1 MIVTVNGK
9 EQTLT
14 ESSVGLL
21 ELIKQNDVKQPDMVS
36 VQLNGEFVDRTSF
49 ETTQIKDGDEID
61 FLYFMGGGQGEKKKL
76 SIISFSGDFDK
87 LVAVFTLAS
96 GAAAVG
102 YEVNV
107 FFTFWGL
114 NAIKKERG
122 RKAIGQGFLA
132 KFFGFLQGGR
142 NNVPLSRLNFLGASP
157 KLMTYM
163 MRKRNVAT
171 LDELIDASV
180 TLDVNLYACEMSG
193 VILGLTLDT
202 YIPEI
207 KEILGVAKFLE
218 ISEGGQT
225 LFI

>member
-1 MIVTVNGK
+1 MSIIVNGK
-9 EQTLT
+9 EQIIT
-14 ESSVGLL
+14 ENAISLL
-21 ELIKQNDVKQPDMVS
+21 DLIKQNNVKQPEMVS
-36 VQLNGEFVDRTSF
+36 VQLNGQFVDRSIFSDTK
-49 ETTQIKDGDEID
+49 IKEGDEID
-61 FLYFMGGGQGEKKKL
+61 FLYFMGGGQQKKL
-76 SIISFSGDFDK
+76 SLISFSGDFDK
-87 LVAVFTLAS
+87 LVAAFTLAS

-102 YEVNV
+102 YEVNL

-122 RKAIGQGFLA
+122 RKAIGKGFLA
-132 KFFGFLQGGR
+132 RFFGFLQGGR
-142 NNVPLSRLNFLGASP
+142 NNVPLSRLNFAGLSP

-171 LDELIDASV
+171 LDELIDASIA
-180 TLDVNLYACEMSG
+180 LNVNLYACEMS
-193 VILGLTLDT
+193 VIILGHTKET

>member
-1 MIVTVNGK
+1 MSVIVNGK
-9 EQTLT
+9 AQEIAGG
-14 ESSVGLL
+14 SINLL
-21 ELIKQNDVKQPDMVS
+21 DLIKQNDVKQPDMVS
-36 VQLNGEFVDRTSF
+36 VQLNGTFVDRTKF
-49 ETTQIKDGDEID
+49 TETIVKSGDEVD
-61 FLYFMGGGQGEKKKL
+61 FLYFMGGGQQKKL
-76 SIISFSGDFDK
+76 SLISFSGDFDK
-87 LVAVFTLAS
+87 LVATFTLAS

-114 NAIKKERG
+114 NAIKKQRG
-122 RKAIGQGFLA
+122 RKAIGKGFLA

-142 NNVPLSRLNFLGASP
+142 NNVPLSRLNFAGLSP

-171 LDELIDASV
+171 LDELIEASIA
-180 TLDVNLYACEMSG
+180 LNVNLYACEMSG
-193 VILGLTLDT
+193 IILGLEKDT

>member
-1 MIVTVNGK
+1 MSVTVNGK
-9 EQTLT
+9 LQEISGN
-14 ESSVGLL
+14 EINLL
-21 ELIKQNDVKQPDMVS
+21 ELIKQNDVKQPDMIS
-36 VQLNGEFVDRTSF
+36 VQLNGTFVDRNNFS
-49 ETTQIKDGDEID
+49 ETIVQNGDEVD
-61 FLYFMGGGQGEKKKL
+61 FLYFMGGGQQKKL
-76 SIISFSGDFDK
+76 SLISFSGDFDK
-87 LVAVFTLAS
+87 LVATFTLAS

-102 YEVNV
+102 YNVNV

-114 NAIKKERG
+114 NAIKNERG
-122 RKAIGQGFLA
+122 RKAIGKGFLA

-142 NNVPLSRLNFLGASP
+142 NNVPLSRLNFAGLSP

-171 LDELIDASV
+171 LDELINASIA
-180 TLDVNLYACEMSG
+180 LNVNLYACEMSG
-193 VILGLTLDT
+193 IILGHEKET

>member
-1 MIVTVNGK
+1 MSITVNGK
-9 EQTLT
+9 VQEIAG
-14 ESSVGLL
+14 ESINLL
-21 ELIKQNDVKQPDMVS
+21 DLIKQNDVKQPDMVS
-36 VQLNGEFVDRTSF
+36 VQLNGTFVDRANYA
-49 ETTQIKDGDEID
+49 ETNVKNGDEVD
-61 FLYFMGGGQGEKKKL
+61 FLYFMGGGQQKKL
-76 SIISFSGDFDK
+76 SLISFSGDFDK
-87 LVAVFTLAS
+87 LVATFTLAS

-114 NAIKKERG
+114 NVIKKERG
-122 RKAIGQGFLA
+122 RKAIGRGFLA
-132 KFFGFLQGGR
+132 RFFGFLQGGR
-142 NNVPLSRLNFLGASP
+142 NNVPLSRLNFAGLSP

-171 LDELIDASV
+171 LDELIEASIA
-180 TLDVNLYACEMSG
+180 LNVNLYACEMSG
-193 VILGLTLDT
+193 IILGHDKDT
-202 YIPEI
+202 YLPEI

>member
-1 MIVTVNGK
+1 MKIIVNGK
-9 EQTLT
+9 EQTYS
-14 ESSVGLL
+14 ESKLL
-21 ELIKQNDVKQPDMVS
+21 LLDLIKANDVKQPDMVS
-36 VQLNGEFVDRTSF
+36 VQLNGAFVQRTDF
-49 ETTQIKDGDEID
+49 EQTHIQDGDEVD
-61 FLYFMGGGQGEKKKL
+61 FLYFMGGGQQKKL
-76 SIISFSGDFDK
+76 SLISFSGDFDK
-87 LVAVFTLAS
+87 LVATFTLAS

-122 RKAIGQGFLA
+122 RKAIGKGFLA

-142 NNVPLSRLNFLGASP
+142 NNVPLSRLNFAGLSP

-171 LDELIDASV
+171 LDELIEASIA
-180 TLDVNLYACEMSG
+180 LNVNLYACEMSG
-193 VILGLTLDT
+193 VILGLEKDT

-218 ISEGGQT
+218 ISQEGQT

>member
-1 MIVTVNGK
+1 MSVIVNGK
-9 EQTLT
+9 IQEI
-14 ESSVGLL
+14 SGNSIALL
-21 ELIKQNDVKQPDMVS
+21 DLIKNNDVKQPDMVS
-36 VQLNGEFVDRTSF
+36 VQHNGAFVDRAKYSQTI
-49 ETTQIKDGDEID
+49 IKTNDEVD
-61 FLYFMGGGQGEKKKL
+61 FIYFMGGGEQKKL
-76 SIISFSGDFDK
+76 SLISFSGDFDK
-87 LVAVFTLAS
+87 LVATFTLAS

-114 NAIKKERG
+114 NVIKRERG
-122 RKAIGQGFLA
+122 RKAIGKGFLA
-132 KFFGFLQGGR
+132 RFFGFLQGGR
-142 NNVPLSRLNFLGASP
+142 NNVPLSRLNFAGLSP

-171 LDELIDASV
+171 LDELIEASV
-180 TLDVNLYACEMSG
+180 ALNVNLYACEMSG
-193 VILGLTLDT
+193 IILGHTKVT

-218 ISEGGQT
+218 ISEGGRT

>member
-1 MIVTVNGK
+1 MSVTVNGK
-9 EQTLT
+9 SQKIEGD
-14 ESSVGLL
+14 SINLL
-21 ELIKQNDVKQPDMVS
+21 DLIKQNDVKQPDMVS
-36 VQLNGEFVDRTSF
+36 VQLNGTFVDRAKF
-49 ETTQIKDGDEID
+49 AETLVKHEDEVD
-61 FLYFMGGGQGEKKKL
+61 FLYFMGGGQQKKL
-76 SIISFSGDFDK
+76 SLISFSGDFDK
-87 LVAVFTLAS
+87 LVATFTLAS

-102 YEVNV
+102 YEVNI

-114 NAIKKERG
+114 NAIKQQRG
-122 RKAIGQGFLA
+122 RKAIGKGFLA
-132 KFFGFLQGGR
+132 RFFGFLQGGR
-142 NNVPLSRLNFLGASP
+142 NNVPLSRLNFAGLSP

-171 LDELIDASV
+171 LDELIEASIA
-180 TLDVNLYACEMSG
+180 LNVNLYACEMSG
-193 VILGLTLDT
+193 IILGHEKET

>member
-1 MIVTVNGK
+1 MKIIVNGK
-9 EQTLT
+9 EQTYS
-14 ESSVGLL
+14 ESKLL
-21 ELIKQNDVKQPDMVS
+21 LLDLIKANDVKQPDMVS
-36 VQLNGEFVDRTSF
+36 VQLNGAFVQRTDF
-49 ETTQIKDGDEID
+49 EQTHIQDGDEVD
-61 FLYFMGGGQGEKKKL
+61 FLYFMGGGQQKKL
-76 SIISFSGDFDK
+76 SLISFSGDFDK
-87 LVAVFTLAS
+87 LVATFTLAS

-122 RKAIGQGFLA
+122 RKAIGKGFLA

-142 NNVPLSRLNFLGASP
+142 NNVPLSRLNFAGLSP

-171 LDELIDASV
+171 LDELIDASIA
-180 TLDVNLYACEMSG
+180 LNVNLYACEMSG
-193 VILGLTLDT
+193 VILGLEKDT

-218 ISEGGQT
+218 ISQEGQT